1 MDHRKRAAA
10 LQAAVTQAMPDA
22 AESECVLWFCRLCAL
37 RCMQAHGM
45 QGIPEIALFRGIT
58 AIPESLDAA
67 AMLLA
72 DIPDSEW
79 QDVSLV
85 GWLFQYRN
93 LPLRETILRSRQKLD
108 AAHVPAATQLFTP
121 DWIVRCMVQNSLA
134 ALTQPQP
141 DWAYV
146 LPGDGDARDPAS
158 LTLLDPC
165 MGTGHIL
172 LYAFDALHALLTC
185 GGMRPDAAALHI
197 LEKQLCGT
205 DIDAAAAAVTEF
217 TLMMRAAAWVPDIFT
232 RGVRL
237 HLYDYA
243 DLPEEERMFG
253 ALLRGSQIPARQYDA
268 VITNPPYL
276 GSSGMPPALA
286 AFVREHYPEGRSDL
300 FAAFMLRCAE
310 LTKPD
315 GVFSMIVQHSWMF
328 LSSYTALRRR
338 MRDYPLRS
346 LVHLGAKAFAM
357 ADVGTVVQTAVF
369 TAYGSP
375 RPERPACWVRLTDA
389 ADKAAAFQ
397 EPQRRMLR
405 CISQF
410 APEPED
416 PLCFW
421 ADERMLSL
429 LRQPRLGDLCRICQG
444 MTTSDNKRFLRRWYE
459 VPPGSIAFGC
469 RDAEEAAASGK
480 TWFPYN
486 KGGKVR
492 RWYGN
497 HLWVVNYR
505 DNGTELRSF
514 HALLNQTHS
523 GGRLKNA
530 DTYFRRAV
538 TWQFITEADRFGVRL
553 QPEGFLYDVSG
564 SCLFP
569 EERDFLYVMG
579 LLSSPVASRFLE
591 LFNPTMNFQPENLRS
606 IPFVSDR
613 TRMPEI
619 EAHVRSCIALA
630 QEDWDLDAESWDF
643 AVHPLV
649 HHGRGLLADAWE
661 QHAAACRRREGEMQA
676 HESALAGIF
685 AEIYGLE
692 APAAQAAPTLRPCR
706 RDTAAAGLIEFAA
719 GCMLGRYHMPAFAEE
734 TAFLALSEIPA
745 KLERFLAAVMGG
757 ETAAE
762 NVEWLSD
769 ALGMPLD
776 RWCMTKLYPYHLR
789 HFRKRPVFW
798 LATSGRKHAVHGL
811 VNYHRMGESPV
822 PLLMQTAKQ
831 AAASPERDKYLERL
845 ASLAGERLD
854 PDAGIPANHARFR
867 SIFAAI

>member
-1 MDHRKRAAA
+1 MDIHLQQTHETLSFAKDQLVRYLTRMSAGDETLLPEHVELGVCEPLELVKLGLEDAEKLNDPKLDDAYVIEITHAKGFIYGSNARSVLLGVYRYLTEIGCRFLRPGHEYEFVPVKKSAEEFEASLAHAAS
-10 LQAAVTQAMPDA
+10 M
-22 AESECVLWFCRLCAL
+22 R
-37 RCMQAHGM
+37 H
-45 QGIPEIALFRGIT
+45 RGIR
-58 AIPESLDAA
+58 IEG
-67 AMLLA
+67 A
-72 DIPDSEW
+72 DSVEN
-79 QDVSLV
+79 VL
-85 GWLFQYRN
+85 
-93 LPLRETILRSRQKLD
+93 ETI
-108 AAHVPAATQLFTP
+108 
-121 DWIVRCMVQNSLA
+121 DWLPKVGYNS
-134 ALTQPQP
+134 
-141 DWAYV
+141 
-146 LPGDGDARDPAS
+146 
-158 LTLLDPC
+158 
-165 MGTGHIL
+165 
-172 LYAFDALHALLTC
+172 F
-185 GGMRPDAAALHI
+185 
-197 LEKQLCGT
+197 
-205 DIDAAAAAVTEF
+205 
-217 TLMMRAAAWVPDIFT
+217 
-232 RGVRL
+232 
-237 HLYDYA
+237 
-243 DLPEEERMFG
+243 
-253 ALLRGSQIPARQYDA
+253 
-268 VITNPPYL
+268 
-276 GSSGMPPALA
+276 
-286 AFVREHYPEGRSDL
+286 
-300 FAAFMLRCAE
+300 
-310 LTKPD
+310 
-315 GVFSMIVQHSWMF
+315 F
-328 LSSYTALRRR
+328 L
-338 MRDYPLRS
+338 
-346 LVHLGAKAFAM
+346 
-357 ADVGTVVQTAVF
+357 
-369 TAYGSP
+369 
-375 RPERPACWVRLTDA
+375 
-389 ADKAAAFQ
+389 
-397 EPQRRMLR
+397 
-405 CISQF
+405 QF
-410 APEPED
+410 KYSHE
-416 PLCFW
+416 
-421 ADERMLSL
+421 
-429 LRQPRLGDLCRICQG
+429 
-444 MTTSDNKRFLRRWYE
+444 FLRRWYE

-745 KLERFLAAVMGG
+745 TLERFLAAVMGG

-822 PLLMQTAKQ
+822 PLLMQTAEQ

-845 ASLAGERLD
+845 ASLAGERMD